1 KSDATQK
8 QLDDII
14 LKDGNDIAEVVQ
26 ARGGEPLLKDRL
38 NKTDEQL
45 AETEKENFKS
55 SLINHKNN
63 KRKLVLWEDDDG
75 MAGIYTKLYPILK
88 EYNIKMTAAIIT
100 GRGHGFPI
108 NGLPAH
114 DPKYI
119 SYEQMKEMEE
129 DGVIEFVSHTHS
141 HRYFD
146 SLSLEEVDEECRTS
160 QEIIKKLGWNYHDLV
175 YPGGRRDKDIIDVVR
190 QYYDSATIV
199 GGSQTFINPLDMY
212 QVPRIG
218 TPNGGYDLEAKKQ
231 EISQML
237 EDAGFAILLTHIDL
251 GEGLDVPAFKE
262 LIEHCLAEGAEF
274 VTRRELMQ
282 EFGNFMQIGNNII
295 TSDNKVYGE
304 DIGVYRIKDSTA
316 LNAPISAFEKG
327 VTTRIKVR
335 QDDADAYNLP
345 YGNNGKPFGV
355 LEIYRDKGGQDIYSF
370 AVFNDVTNRRQLYRR
385 WDVNS
390 NAWGEWTDY
399 NDFQNAPNLYVANAP
414 VTDFP
419 KGKTTRVRVT
429 STNYEAYNLPITGS
443 GTPYGH
449 IDVHR
454 DFEQDTFSNRI

>member
-1 KSDATQK
+1 
-8 QLDDII
+8 
-14 LKDGNDIAEVVQ
+14 
-26 ARGGEPLLKDRL
+26 
-38 NKTDEQL
+38 
-45 AETEKENFKS
+45 
-55 SLINHKNN
+55 
-63 KRKLVLWEDDDG
+63 
-75 MAGIYTKLYPILK
+75 
-88 EYNIKMTAAIIT
+88 
-100 GRGHGFPI
+100 
-108 NGLPAH
+108 
-114 DPKYI
+114 
-119 SYEQMKEMEE
+119 
-129 DGVIEFVSHTHS
+129 
-141 HRYFD
+141 
-146 SLSLEEVDEECRTS
+146 
-160 QEIIKKLGWNYHDLV
+160 
-175 YPGGRRDKDIIDVVR
+175 
-190 QYYDSATIV
+190 
-199 GGSQTFINPLDMY
+199 
-212 QVPRIG
+212 
-218 TPNGGYDLEAKKQ
+218 
-231 EISQML
+231 
-237 EDAGFAILLTHIDL
+237 
-251 GEGLDVPAFKE
+251 
-262 LIEHCLAEGAEF
+262 
-274 VTRRELMQ
+274 MQ

-454 DFEQDTFSNRI
+454 DFEQDTFSNRIFYDINNKAMLISRWSTTTNAWDSWQYVSSFYNNIGVAPSKNASITSF